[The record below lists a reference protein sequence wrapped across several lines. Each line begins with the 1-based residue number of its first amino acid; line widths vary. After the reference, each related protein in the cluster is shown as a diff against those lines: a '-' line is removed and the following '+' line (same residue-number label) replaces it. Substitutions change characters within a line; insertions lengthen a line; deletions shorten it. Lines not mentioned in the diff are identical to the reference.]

1 MYHSKKTEK
10 QKALAPYKKG
20 ASKTKKPKYKKGN
33 K

>member
-1 MYHSKKTEK
+1 MAYHKTAK

-20 ASKTKKPKYKKGN
+20 KSKTKKPKYKKGN

>member
-1 MYHSKKTEK
+1 MAYHKTPK

-20 ASKTKKPKYKKGN
+20 KSKTEKPKYKKGN